1 MGGVIP
7 TCVCAGTCCSPPTA
21 LRPLHATRLQLL
33 QTLLLLLQA
42 SGREAVMHGARI
54 LAVRALN
61 TLPPP
66 PFCNPAENGREGE
79 LLVGDQTHR
88 VHVLDLPTVV
98 ETYKTYNDE
107 NLVKSGDIG
116 QVRERVKEVFVC
128 SCVCVCAY
136 VCMCVVVCVHVHVCV
151 QSGPGGLG
159 GGLTCALS
167 SVRADAI
174 DPWHQNTCSCTGAD
188 APRGRHHRAG
198 AD

>member
-1 MGGVIP
+1 MGGANPIVFVQAVAARHP
-7 TCVCAGTCCSPPTA
+7 LLCVRCAA
-21 LRPLHATRLQLL
+21 RLLHATRLQLL

-42 SGREAVMHGARI
+42 SGREVVMHGARI

-116 QVRERVKEVFVC
+116 QVRERVKR
-128 SCVCVCAY
+128 CVCVCG
-136 VCMCVVVCVHVHVCV
+136 CVCVHMCACVHVCRCV
-151 QSGPGGLG
+151 
-159 GGLTCALS
+159 CACACMCAEWARRS
-167 SVRADAI
+167 
-174 DPWHQNTCSCTGAD
+174 
-188 APRGRHHRAG
+188 
-198 AD
+198 